1 MIRRVLWIVI
11 LVAIVAVVLNDGGR
25 WFNTRSNLSQATSE
39 LGAWASSNLSSVT
52 RDQAADAIAKKAGE
66 AGITVYQYGQDPNG
80 VQIWTQTDV
89 TGTWVLGPYAA
100 LVRGVP
106 FKQARHAPFVVKDYV
121 QAQFH

>member
-1 MIRRVLWIVI
+1 MIRRVIWI
-11 LVAIVAVVLNDGGR
+11 LLLLAIVALVLNDGGR
-25 WFNTRSNLSQATSE
+25 WFNTRSSLSEATSE
-39 LGAWASSNLSSVT
+39 LGAWASSNLSAQT
-52 RDQAADAIAKKAGE
+52 RDQAANAIAEKASQ

-89 TGTWVLGPYAA
+89 RGTWVLGPYAA

-106 FKQARHAPFVVKDYV
+106 FKQALHSPFVVRDYV